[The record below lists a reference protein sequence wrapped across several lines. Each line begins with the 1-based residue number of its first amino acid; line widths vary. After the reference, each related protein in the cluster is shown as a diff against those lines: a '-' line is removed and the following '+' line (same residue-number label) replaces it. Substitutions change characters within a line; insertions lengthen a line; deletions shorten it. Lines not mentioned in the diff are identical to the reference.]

1 MSNKSLCVQ
10 YNPLQCWGRTGSC
23 LTWECGCQE
32 GDSASL
38 LGAKRGLCSVKLHF
52 LGFTGMHGPESLK
65 NPAVGSRAWG
75 SQAGAPQCPTAPHN
89 EWQVTIE
96 RAAMVKAAMVK
107 AVTAALVT
115 RATSVGHGQQG
126 EATSWAHGGES
137 RNSWC
142 SS

>member
-1 MSNKSLCVQ
+1 MPHMGMWVPGGGQCV
-10 YNPLQCWGRTGSC
+10 PAGSQAWAVLSETALSWLYWHAWPRELEESC
-23 LTWECGCQE
+23 S
-32 GDSASL
+32 GD
-38 LGAKRGLCSVKLHF
+38 C
-52 LGFTGMHGPESLK
+52 
-65 NPAVGSRAWG
+65 RAWG

-137 RNSWC
+137 RNS
-142 SS
+142 